1 MKAGKPTI
9 LAGLVLLAAAI
20 AVPISGSHYALGL
33 AFNLAMWIALTQ
45 SWSMLSATTGYVS
58 LGHAV
63 FFGLG
68 SYALVLTI
76 GVLPLPLALLVSAAT
91 AAGFAL
97 LAGLPV
103 LRVKGP
109 YFVILT
115 FGIAELIKHVV
126 MRIESSLGQFS
137 RLVFDAPPVETL
149 YLWMLGLAVLAT
161 LCAHSIRHSRFGRG
175 LIAIREDEIA
185 AETVGVP
192 VTRLKLFAFVASAA
206 IPGAVGGLV
215 VLRTSYF
222 EPSQAFDPL
231 VSFSIV
237 TMAIVGGS
245 DDARGPILGAIGFV
259 LLSELLWSRLPQ
271 LYMII
276 LGLMLILFILFI
288 PRGLAGLLDRRG
300 PVS

>member
-1 MKAGKPTI
+1 MRTGLPTI
-9 LAGLVLLAAAI
+9 ATGVALVAAAC
-20 AVPISGSHYALGL
+20 AVPLLGNHYALGL

-45 SWSMLSATTGYVS
+45 SWSILSATTGYIS

-63 FFGLG
+63 FYGLG
-68 SYALVLTI
+68 AYALVLTI
-76 GVLPLPLALLVSAAT
+76 GTLPLPLALVVSAAT
-91 AAGFAL
+91 AAVFAL
-97 LAGLPV
+97 VAGLPV

-115 FGIAELIKHVV
+115 FGIAELVKHVV

-137 RLVFDAPPVETL
+137 RLVFDAPSLEAL
-149 YLWMLGLAVLAT
+149 YLWMLGMAILAT
-161 LCAHSIRHSRFGRG
+161 FGAYRIRHSRFGRG
-175 LIAIREDEIA
+175 LSAIREDEIA

-192 VTRLKLFAFVASAA
+192 VTRLKLFAFIASAA
-206 IPGAVGGLV
+206 IPGAVGGLAM
-215 VLRTSYF
+215 LRTSYF
-222 EPSQAFDPL
+222 EASQTFNPL

-245 DDARGPILGAIGFV
+245 EDARGPILGAIGFV

-276 LGLMLILFILFI
+276 LGLMLIIFILFI
-288 PRGLAGLLDRRG
+288 PRGLAGLLDRKGGLR
-300 PVS
+300 